1 MIGGATR
8 CMLPHLSGVPHIHDY
23 RRIVE
28 ETIWNSPNRFIMKT
42 QNGQKVDSLQL
53 IKVSEEEVLKAMHSH
68 SNPIKE
74 LAVKMVLLE
83 PEI

>member
-1 MIGGATR
+1 
-8 CMLPHLSGVPHIHDY
+8 
-23 RRIVE
+23 
-28 ETIWNSPNRFIMKT
+28 MKT